1 MPKLY
6 IIAGCN
12 GAGKTITDY
21 ERDWNKTNAG
31 ENQCRDFT
39 CPKASDWENQK
50 RGRRVG
56 GCAWWKGRSH
66 QSQRPQIIQSNW
78 EIYPRPFGRGFF
90 FIETKATENCWKQT
104 NGERGKFSPIF
115 CLQNKDRLCE
125 RGIFI
130 VPFAKFVLSFFSHN
144 SLSINHLIVNLQAI
158 AGSNCWT
165 QCWTPCLHTFS
176 TPFLIV
182 DFQHVAVVA
191 QW

>member
-39 CPKASDWENQK
+39 CPKASDWENQE

-56 GCAWWKGRSH
+56 GCARWKGRTH

-78 EIYPRPFGRGFF
+78 EIYPRPYGRGFF
-90 FIETKATENCWKQT
+90 LYRNKSYWKLLKTDERREGKIFADFLFAEQGQT
-104 NGERGKFSPIF
+104 LRKGYIYSP
-115 CLQNKDRLCE
+115 LCK
-125 RGIFI
+125 
-130 VPFAKFVLSFFSHN
+130 VCPLFFSHN